1 MAVNTI
7 NLTPVGAGNRG
18 SAAPVW
24 KIDPSEAFSAADL
37 SEESTFGQIA
47 KSETS
52 ENALLKTASSSD
64 PLPAPSLS
72 NQWRWGLNSGYRRD
86 EFNWSI
92 AGFIPPAPA
101 DPAEDLLPGLPPQYR
116 NQSVNIISELTWSD
130 IEVLQLEFE
139 LQKRFRKTFR
149 IKGSLAYGLIFDGQ
163 NQDSDYAGN
172 DRTLEFSRS
181 NNSADDGETWDLSF
195 GFGYE
200 FFFVS
205 DKIGLTPFVG
215 LSLQGQNFTMTDGY
229 QTVSNFGFPV
239 DIGPLAGL
247 DSSYDADWYGPW
259 IGLEGAFYD
268 RRADLEAS
276 RQEFFTGVELHY
288 AHYEAW
294 ANWNLRGDL
303 AHPVSFEQESD
314 GWGGVLYVGYKFFF
328 NPRWSLN
335 LNGKYQRWQTDS
347 GTHTFLGSDGTSS
360 DTRLNEVDWKSY
372 SVTAGVTCRW

>member
-1 MAVNTI
+1 MDST
-7 NLTPVGAGNRG
+7 TPM
-18 SAAPVW
+18 W
-24 KIDPSEAFSAADL
+24 KIVASEVFSAADL
-37 SEESTFGQIA
+37 LEESKFGQIA

-52 ENALLKTASSSD
+52 ENELLRTASSSD
-64 PLPAPSLS
+64 SDPMPAPSLS
-72 NQWRWGLNSGYRRD
+72 NQWRWGLNTGYRRD

-92 AGFIPPAPA
+92 AGFIPPPPANPA
-101 DPAEDLLPGLPPQYR
+101 DDILPGLPPQYR

-149 IKGSLAYGLIFDGQ
+149 IKGSLAYGLIFDGK

-205 DKIGLTPFVG
+205 DKIGVTPFVG
-215 LSLQGQNFTMTDGY
+215 LSFQGQNFTMTDGF
-229 QTVSNFGFPV
+229 QTVSNFGFPA
-239 DIGPLAGL
+239 DIGPFSGL

-268 RRADLEAS
+268 RRANLAAS
-276 RQEFFTGVELHY
+276 RQEIFGGVELHY
-288 AHYEAW
+288 AYYDAR
-294 ANWNLRGDL
+294 ANWNLRGDF

-314 GWGGVLYVGYKFFF
+314 GYGGVLYIGYKFFF

-335 LNGKYQRWQTDS
+335 FNGKYQRWETKS
-347 GTHTFLGSDGTSS
+347 GTHTFLWSDGTSS
-360 DTRLNEVDWKSY
+360 DTRLNEVDWESF